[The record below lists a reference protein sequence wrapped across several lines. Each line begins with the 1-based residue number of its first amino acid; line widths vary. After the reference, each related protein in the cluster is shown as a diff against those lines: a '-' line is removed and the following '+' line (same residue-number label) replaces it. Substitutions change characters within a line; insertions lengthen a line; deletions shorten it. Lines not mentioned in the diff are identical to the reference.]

1 MNLEKFVQ
9 ALQAYDVRKRL
20 LAPERYIAMDLFQDC
35 MPEDYPK
42 RSGPPAMPGGEG
54 GPGGPGQ
61 QADPSGFGLAGMDDG
76 PHSAPQNRPNP
87 PGGGMPD
94 MGGMMNAA
102 NEKEKVLVALLSGEE
117 VDDASLEKALGFSG
131 AALKQALKDADPIIK
146 PLPDKQVLLTFD
158 DSTIDHYTDACP
170 ILEKYGFHANLFTT
184 EMESNMFSGAS
195 FADKTKFMTWEQ
207 IKELSDRG
215 HEVCNHS
222 WHHTDKFQTSS
233 REDKLREI
241 QGLEEQCYKYGIPKP
256 TVFGA
261 PGGQYSP
268 EIEDLML
275 ELGYHWGRGDR
286 AGVTPLLRGSALY
299 DPYVDTPMVVPN
311 VSVMTAEAIKPV
323 LDKCVGKVALLVFH
337 EINDTRMPGPPFED
351 LIRTIA
357 EYGGKCITFRELE
370 QYVDPVKAHNY
381 IKGVYK

>member
-1 MNLEKFVQ
+1 MNLEKFVE
-9 ALQAYDVRKRL
+9 ALQAYDVRRRL
-20 LAPERYIAMDLFQDC
+20 LVPERYIAMDLFQDC
-35 MPEDYPK
+35 MPEDYPR
-42 RSGPPAMPGGEG
+42 RSGPPAMPSGEGG
-54 GPGGPGQ
+54 GPGGPG
-61 QADPSGFGLAGMDDG
+61 GG
-76 PHSAPQNRPNP
+76 PGGPGG
-87 PGGGMPD
+87 PGGGMGD
-94 MGGMMNAA
+94 MMNAA
-102 NEKEKVLVALLSGEE
+102 NEKEKVLVALLSGEA
-117 VDDASLEKALGFSG
+117 VADDVVEKALGFSG
-131 AALKQALKDADPIIK
+131 AALKQALKDADPVIK

-195 FADKTKFMTWEQ
+195 FDDKTKFMTWEQ

-222 WHHTDKFQTSS
+222 WHHTSGFQSSS
-233 REDKLREI
+233 REDKIREI
-241 QGLEEQCYKYGIPKP
+241 QGLEEQCYKYNIPKP

-268 EIEDLML
+268 EVEELML

-311 VSVMTAEAIKPV
+311 VSVMSAEAIKPV

-337 EINDTRMPGPPFED
+337 DINDTRMPGPPFEE
-351 LIRTIA
+351 LIRTIS
-357 EYGGKCITFRELE
+357 EYGGRCITFRELE
-370 QYVDPVKAHNY
+370 QYIDPVKAHNY
-381 IKGVYK
+381 IRNAYK